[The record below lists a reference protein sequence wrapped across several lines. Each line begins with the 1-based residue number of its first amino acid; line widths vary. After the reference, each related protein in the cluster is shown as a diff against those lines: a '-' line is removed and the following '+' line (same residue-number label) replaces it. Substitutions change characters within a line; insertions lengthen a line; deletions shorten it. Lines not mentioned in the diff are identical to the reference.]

1 MELYLNNIEITKK
14 EYIWSCQN
22 YLTAFLLNKFKPFNM
37 PHLEKGNPKL
47 INAWA
52 FYDWANSVY
61 SLVIGTAVFP
71 IYFESITSKNNGMVH
86 FLGTDFHNSSLLSY
100 SLSIS
105 FFIVAFLSPILSG
118 IADYT
123 GNKKRFMQFFCY
135 LGSFSVMSLFFFKGE
150 ETLWIGV
157 VFTIL
162 ASIGF
167 WGSIV
172 FYNSYLPEIA
182 EPKDHDRVSAKGFM
196 FGYTGSVILL
206 SFNLLM
212 VMKPEL
218 FGITDS
224 SLPARISF
232 LMVGIWWIGFAQV
245 TFYYLTSNI
254 FEKKP
259 EKDYIFKGIKE
270 LGIILIG
277 LQKQSQLKQYL
288 IAFFLYSTGVQ
299 TIILLAGIY
308 GKKELGID
316 TGKLITTILLIQ
328 IVAIFGA
335 YVFARISEKIGNIK
349 TLKLTIAIWGLICF
363 GAYLLDKNNPYIDL
377 QFYTLGALI
386 GMVLGAIQSLSR
398 STYSKLLPDTEDHTT
413 YFSFFDVTEKIA
425 IVVGTFIFG
434 IVGAVTNSMRNS
446 IFILAIFFLL
456 GYIVLSFMKKIEVKE
471 TNE

>member
-1 MELYLNNIEITKK
+1 MQT
-14 EYIWSCQN
+14 
-22 YLTAFLLNKFKPFNM
+22 
-37 PHLEKGNPKL
+37 LEKGNPKL

-61 SLVIGTAVFP
+61 SLVIATAVFP
-71 IYFESITSKNNGMVH
+71 IYYESITSDNDGMVT
-86 FLGTDFHNSSLLSY
+86 FLGTSFHNSTLLSY
-100 SLSIS
+100 SLSFS
-105 FFIVAFLSPILSG
+105 FLIVALLSPILSG

-135 LGSFSVMSLFFFKGE
+135 LGSLSVMTLFFFTGK
-150 ETLWIGV
+150 ETLWIGI

-182 EPKDHDRVSAKGFM
+182 HPEQHDRVSAKGFM
-196 FGYTGSVILL
+196 FGYTGSVLL
-206 SFNLLM
+206 LAFNLLM
-212 VMKPEL
+212 IMMPDL

-224 SLPARISF
+224 TLPARISF
-232 LMVGIWWIGFAQV
+232 LMVGIWWMGFAQV
-245 TFYYLTSNI
+245 TFYFLPNNV
-254 FEKKP
+254 FHKKP
-259 EKDYIFKGIKE
+259 EKDYIFKGLKE
-270 LGIILIG
+270 LKEVIKSLKS
-277 LQKQSQLKQYL
+277 LTVLKQFL

-316 TGKLITTILLIQ
+316 TNKLIITILLIQ
-328 IVAIFGA
+328 VVAIFGA
-335 YVFARISEKIGNIK
+335 FLFSRISEKIGNIK
-349 TLKLTIAIWGLICF
+349 ALKLTIAIWGLICF
-363 GAYLLDKNNPYIDL
+363 AAYLLDAKNKYIDI
-377 QFYTLGALI
+377 QFYALGAII

-398 STYSKLLPDTEDHTT
+398 STYSKLLPETEDHAT

-425 IVVGTFIFG
+425 IVLGTFIFG
-434 IVGAVTNSMRNS
+434 FVGAISDSLKNS

-456 GYIVLSFMKKIEVKE
+456 GYIVLSFMKKSELTSK
-471 TNE
+471 